1 MRRAAKAHLHCPSKI
16 GAMDVMQEVIQLLDG
31 VLNWNGR
38 GHAYTRDTALLGV
51 MPDLDSMAVL
61 SLIVGMTER
70 FGIVIGDDEL
80 HGDVFQNIGSLVD
93 FISAKLAR

>member
-1 MRRAAKAHLHCPSKI
+1 
-16 GAMDVMQEVIQLLDG
+16 MDVMQEVIQLLDG

-38 GHAYTRDTALLGV
+38 GNAYTRDTGLLGV

-80 HGDVFQNIGSLVD
+80 HGGMFQNIGSLAD
-93 FISAKLAR
+93 FVSAKLAH